1 MGNVNGIA
9 VGKDVKLKPG
19 IAQMLDPLD
28 FVMSVVDKPLIKQG
42 RLLKTSGH
50 HVGLQNALLE
60 TGEARILSAP
70 R

>member
-1 MGNVNGIA
+1 
-9 VGKDVKLKPG
+9 
-19 IAQMLDPLD
+19 MLDPLD